1 MSKALRIVF
10 MGTPDFALPSL
21 EMLLNQGYD
30 IPLVITAAD
39 KPAGR
44 GLKKRPSPV
53 KSFAIDHQL
62 EVWQP
67 QNLKD
72 TLFHSALRQINADLF
87 IVVAFRILPKAVLEI
102 PRIGSINL
110 HASLLPQYRGAAPIN
125 WAIINGEKETGV
137 STFFIKP
144 KVDTGDIL
152 MQEKTSIDI
161 HENSEQLHDRL
172 MMIGAK
178 TLLKTLR
185 LIESGQ
191 FKPVPQQETGAYKP
205 APKIYRDLGLL
216 KPSMHAMDAY
226 NLIRGLY
233 PYPAC
238 YFEHRGKQIKIFETA
253 LPSNH
258 PSQENFIFKENGKL
272 YLQFDDAVLEVITL
286 QVQGKKRMPAA
297 EFIKGFRF

>member
-1 MSKALRIVF
+1 MSKPLRIVF

-21 EMLLNQGYD
+21 EILLKHGYD

-44 GLKKRPSPV
+44 GLKKRPSPI
-53 KSFAIDHQL
+53 KSFALKNNI
-62 EVWQP
+62 EVRQP

-72 TLFHSALRQINADLF
+72 ASFQSELRQLNADLF
-87 IVVAFRILPKAVLEI
+87 IVVAFRILPKSLLEI
-102 PRIGSINL
+102 PRIGSVNL

-125 WAIINGEKETGV
+125 WAIINGEQETGV

-152 MQEKTSIDI
+152 MQEKTTIDI

-172 MMIGAK
+172 MIMGAK
-178 TLLKTLR
+178 TLLKTVR
-185 LIESGQ
+185 MIESGQ
-191 FKPVPQQETGAYKP
+191 FKAIAQQASGDYKP

-216 KPSMHAMDAY
+216 KASMTAMKAY
-226 NLIRGLY
+226 NLIRGLC

-238 YFEHRGKQIKIFETA
+238 YIEHRGKQIKIFETA
-253 LPSNH
+253 LPSNRL
-258 PSQENFIFKENGKL
+258 SQGDFFFKEDGKI
-272 YLQFDDAVLEVITL
+272 YLQFNDAALEVFSI
-286 QVQGKKRMPAA
+286 QAQGKKRMPAA